1 MARLRIAVLPGDGIG
16 REVMEAAFLPLE
28 RLGLDAEYLWGDI
41 GWEFWKKEGSALP
54 QRTIDLLHSTEVCLF
69 GAITS
74 KTADEAL
81 QELAPSLREKGFK
94 YISPIVQLRQLFDL
108 YVNLRPCKAFPGNPL
123 NYREGIDLVIF
134 RENTEGLY
142 AGVEFHPL
150 PSEVRRI
157 LEIHHP
163 AMKRFSFASDGEIAV
178 SLRLMT
184 KRGCHRIVKK
194 AFEYAKQFGRKR
206 VTLVEKVNVLR
217 ETGGLMIREA
227 QEVAQAY
234 PEIIFDVVN
243 VDALAMWLV
252 KTPEQYDVL
261 VAENLFGDILSDLAA
276 QLIGGLGFSASGNIG
291 DHYAI
296 FEPTHG
302 SAPKYARLGK
312 VNPLAM
318 INAMVLMLDWLGEL
332 DRSKTLEK
340 AVRQVIY
347 EGKVRTYD
355 MGGSASTTEMARAVA
370 EKIAWSFSA
379 VTEI

>member
-16 REVMEAAFLPLE
+16 REVMEAAFIPLE
-28 RLGLDAEYLWGDI
+28 KLGLDAEYLWGDI
-41 GWEFWKKEGSALP
+41 GWEFWKKEGNALP
-54 QRTIDLLHSTEVCLF
+54 QRTIDLLCSTDVCLF

-81 QELAPSLREKGFK
+81 QELTPSLQEKGLK
-94 YISPIVQLRQLFDL
+94 YRSPIIQLRQLFDL

-123 NYREGIDLVIF
+123 NYREEIDMVIF

-142 AGVEFHPL
+142 AGVEFHPI
-150 PSEVRRI
+150 PSEVRRV

-163 AMKRFSFASDGEIAV
+163 AMNRFSFASDEEVAV

-184 KRGCHRIVKK
+184 KKGCHRIVKK

-206 VTLVEKVNVLR
+206 VTLVEKANVLR

-227 QEVAQAY
+227 QGVAQAY

-261 VAENLFGDILSDLAA
+261 VAENLFGDIISDLAA
-276 QLIGGLGFSASGNIG
+276 QLVGGLGFSASGNIG
-291 DHYAI
+291 DHDAI

-302 SAPKYARLGK
+302 SAPKYDGLGK

-318 INAMVLMLDWLGEL
+318 INAMVMMLEWLGEP
-332 DRSKTLEK
+332 DRSRVLEQ
-340 AVRQVIY
+340 AVRQVIH

-355 MGGSASTTEMARAVA
+355 MGGSASTVEMARAVA
-370 EKIAWSFSA
+370 EKIA
-379 VTEI
+379 